1 MALPLLPIAGG
12 LWAWFVGLFTSTF
25 SAFTAWMIGKIA
37 YEKAVQ
43 IALVTA
49 FLVAAAALTV
59 GVSLSIKALIIGARV
74 AMPNSLGM
82 ATYFLPSNVNTVLSI
97 IVTMRVS
104 AALYRWTVATM
115 GAYVPGNPNTGLV
128 GRGISC

>member
-1 MALPLLPIAGG
+1 MALPLIPVAGG
-12 LWAWFVGLFTSTF
+12 FFAWFLGLFTSTF
-25 SAFTAWMIGKIA
+25 TAFTAWMIGKNA
-37 YEKAVQ
+37 YEKAVSF
-43 IALVTA
+43 ALITA

-59 GVSLSIKALIIGARV
+59 GISLSIKALIIGARI
-74 AMPNSLGM
+74 AMPSSLGM

-97 IVTMRVS
+97 IVTLRVS

-128 GRGISC
+128 GRGVTC